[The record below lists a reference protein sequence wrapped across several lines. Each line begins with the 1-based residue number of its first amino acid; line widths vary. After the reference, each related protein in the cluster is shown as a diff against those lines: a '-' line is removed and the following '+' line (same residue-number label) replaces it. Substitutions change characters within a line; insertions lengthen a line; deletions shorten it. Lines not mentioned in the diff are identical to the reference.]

1 MLALYFCAIT
11 PNIYRAVVTPAMLKS
26 CAWIKNMYPGY
37 LEHQA
42 VYEWLIALLGVFAI
56 SSAVVKLNAGA
67 WVRSFLEKRPSL
79 SGQLAFS
86 STLGAAVLVM
96 SSTVLIG
103 ITVISQILG
112 SGKNLGYFQHETPL
126 ILSAI
131 LFALS
136 FTFLRLQWRNDRESR
151 AIHDQS
157 PLFFSASISLL
168 TSLICYLL
176 QTALFNQEKAGIF
189 GTDIIEYISIHVTPS
204 AVATYFTA
212 ALAASGFISGLTL
225 SILAFDTSP
234 ESRGER
240 KREIAA
246 LLVILAAAGLS
257 LGIFSQKYLNGR
269 LHFFTAFDRVISINE
284 GRGEV
289 RKAIVYSDGASQQ
302 FDMTLERTLFTEENM
317 DALRRYVSTY
327 GPAARY
333 SDDAL
338 ARLTDKR
345 ILNWDVPGAL
355 EMQQKKVET
364 RHDSVL
370 DIMISLAV
378 LMNGRADSSMKRFVE
393 YYTNPKLF
401 CFPGSASYAR
411 AAALLQHYGC
421 ADRAVQFLGEARKR
435 NIDDS
440 NTQYYLKARDEAY
453 DSTSDLTGTVLHDGR
468 PLQGVKVRL
477 FPLRHSYVTSD
488 RMAGDIERRL
498 SAEKRH
504 GLMKRNFFQQ
514 AIFSNYLILRD
525 IYAVTVTDAS
535 GRYSFTNLPP
545 DEYRVAI
552 LLEGPSASLKPEG
565 SPGSARITARGSH
578 LMMPAIE
585 LKQMGRAD

>member
-37 LEHQA
+37 LEHPA
-42 VYEWLIALLGVFAI
+42 IYEWLIALVGLLAI
-56 SSAVVKLNAGA
+56 SAAVVKLNAGG
-67 WVRSFLEKRPSL
+67 WVRSFLDRQPSL
-79 SGQLAFS
+79 SGQLGFAS
-86 STLGAAVLVM
+86 ALGAALLVM
-96 SSTVLIG
+96 SSTVIIG
-103 ITVISQILG
+103 IGVISQILG
-112 SGKNLGYFQHETPL
+112 SGRNLGFFQHETPL

-131 LFALS
+131 LFILS
-136 FTFLRLQWRNDRESR
+136 FSLLRLQWRNERERR

-176 QTALFNQEKAGIF
+176 QSALFRLIMAGGS
-189 GTDIIEYISIHVTPS
+189 GTDILGYISIHVTPS
-204 AVATYFTA
+204 AVATCFTA
-212 ALAASGFISGLTL
+212 SLAASGFMSGLVL
-225 SILAFDTSP
+225 SILSFDPSP
-234 ESRGER
+234 ERRGER

-246 LLVILAAAGLS
+246 FLVIFAAAGLS
-257 LGIFSQKYLNGR
+257 IGIFSQKYLNGR
-269 LHFFTAFDRVISINE
+269 LHFFTGFDRVISVNE
-284 GRGEV
+284 GRGDA

-317 DALRRYVSTY
+317 DALRRYVSIY

-338 ARLTDKR
+338 ARLTDQR
-345 ILNWDVPGAL
+345 ILDWDVPGAL

-378 LMNGRADSSMKRFVE
+378 LMNGRADSSMNRFVE

-411 AAALLQHYGC
+411 AAALLQHYGY
-421 ADRAVQFLGEARKR
+421 ADRAAQFLGEARKK

-440 NTQYYLKARDEAY
+440 NTQYYLKAREEAY
-453 DSTSDLTGTVLHDGR
+453 DSTSDLSGTVLHDGR

-477 FPLRHSYVTSD
+477 FPLRYSYVTSD

-514 AIFSNYLILRD
+514 ATFSNYLILRD

-535 GRYSFTNLPP
+535 GRFSFSNLPP

-552 LLEGPSASLKPEG
+552 LLEGPSASLRPEG

-578 LMMPAIE
+578 LTLSAIE
-585 LKQMGRAD
+585 LK